1 MNNLLLLI
9 ILIVCLEIFVRIN
22 LKKKIINS
30 INIFNEIKK
39 TLRNANISDK
49 LKQKKIINLSFNF
62 FYHNFLILLNL
73 FLIFFPFIVIIIIDK
88 IYDLT
93 LTNSFYDF
101 YFYLL
106 SFIIT
111 YIYLKLKNFIN
122 AK

>member
-1 MNNLLLLI
+1 LNNLLLLI

>member
-9 ILIVCLEIFVRIN
+9 ILIVCLEIFVRI
-22 LKKKIINS
+22 KFKEKIINS
-30 INIFNEIKK
+30 INIFSEIKK
-39 TLRNANISDK
+39 TLKNANISDK
-49 LKQKKIINLSFNF
+49 LKQKEIINLSFNF

-111 YIYLKLKNFIN
+111 YIYLKLKSFIN